1 MPTKKKITSKQLSS
15 AEQVDEQ
22 LAHYREMRH
31 FNKTAEP
38 EGKHP
43 KSATTTDHA
52 LPFVVQKHA
61 ATRLH
66 YDFRL
71 GWRGVLKSWA
81 VTKGPS
87 YVTADKRLAVQVEDH
102 PMEYGGF
109 EGIIPKGEYGGG
121 TVMIWDQ
128 GTWEPLG
135 NVDEDVAR
143 GNLKFILHG
152 TKLKG
157 KWVLVRMGGKAA
169 RESKPNWLLIKEHDD
184 FDRASDDPAI
194 TEEEPNSVITGRDFD
209 DIAGEKDHTW
219 SSKSGLQEPAKDTEK
234 DSKKVKSEKLKLPKL
249 SSMQKE
255 SFPDFISP
263 AVAYSVTEPP
273 NGENWIHEL
282 KLDGYR
288 IQAQIHGSAKGKSK
302 VRLLTRKGLDWTHRM
317 PEIAEAVSRIAVKDA
332 VLDGEVVVTDSSG
345 LSSFASLQA
354 AFQGKKT
361 GDMTFFVFDI
371 LHIDGSNTRV
381 LPLLERKEIV
391 RTLMSHLLDNTPLR
405 FSEHF
410 QTNGSVMFDEACKL
424 GAEGIVSK
432 LASGKYISG
441 RDRSWTK
448 AKCVLEQEFV
458 IGGYTLPNNGSH
470 GIGALHIGYYEG
482 KTLHYAGKTGTG
494 FSQEVSGQLR
504 DSLEKLKRKE
514 SPFVATPADVK
525 RKAIWVDPKLVA
537 QIGFRTWTNDGL
549 IRQSAFKG
557 LREDKPT
564 SEVVKEQAL
573 QAKDLNSPSD
583 GSSSTA
589 SPKKPT
595 KTAVTQKTALDVK
608 LTHADKV
615 IDVESGLTKQALAE
629 YYQEI
634 APHLLPHIAGRPV
647 SIIRCP
653 NGSGEKCFFQRHLN
667 SSLPRGVEGIEITNK
682 EGSETEMYITL
693 SMREALVGLAQM
705 NVLELHPWGSTNED
719 VEHPDRLIFD
729 LDPDAAIP
737 WPTLVEAALEV
748 KARLKKLGLQSFVKV
763 TGGKGIHVVAPLEPI
778 LDWSALK
785 SFAHSFVLKMEK
797 ENPTK
802 YLTKMTKAAR
812 KDKIYLDY
820 LRNER
825 GATAVAPYSPRAR
838 SGMPVSMPLAWSELN
853 EKSAPRFRVL
863 DFAEWKSR
871 LKRDPWKGL
880 LSLKQRLNAPN
891 P

>member
-1 MPTKKKITSKQLSS
+1 MPTKKRNKKQSS
-15 AEQVDEQ
+15 PAEQVDEQ
-22 LAHYREMRH
+22 LARYRAMRH
-31 FNKTAEP
+31 FKKTAEP
-38 EGKHP
+38 EGKQP
-43 KSATTTDHA
+43 KSSRAVENS

-71 GWRGVLKSWA
+71 GWNGVLKSWA

-87 YVTADKRLAVQVEDH
+87 YVTADKRLAIQVEDH

-121 TVMIWDQ
+121 TVMIWDE

-135 NVDEDVAR
+135 NADEDLAR

-184 FDRASDDPAI
+184 FERSADDPAI
-194 TEEEPNSVITGRDFD
+194 TEEEPNSVVTGRDFD
-209 DIAGEKDHTW
+209 EIAGEKDHTW
-219 SSKSGLQEPAKDTEK
+219 SSKSGLQEPAKDA
-234 DSKKVKSEKLKLPKL
+234 KKAKPEKLKLPRL
-249 SSMQKE
+249 SSAQKE
-255 SFPDFISP
+255 SFPDFIPP
-263 AVAYSVTEPP
+263 ALAYSVTEPP
-273 NGENWIHEL
+273 NGDHWIHEL

-288 IQAQIHGSAKGKSK
+288 IQAQIHDGAKGKSE
-302 VRLLTRKGLDWTHRM
+302 VRLLTRTGLDWTHRM
-317 PEIAEAVSRIAVKDA
+317 PEVAEAVSEIPVKDA
-332 VLDGEVVVTDSSG
+332 VLDGEIVVTDSVG

-361 GDMTFFVFDI
+361 RDITFFVFDI
-371 LHIDGSNTRV
+371 LHLDGINTRM
-381 LPLLERKEIV
+381 LPLVERKELV
-391 RTLMSHLLDNTPLR
+391 HTLISQLPDDTPVR

-410 QTNGSVMFDEACKL
+410 QTNGAVMFDEACKL

-448 AKCVLEQEFV
+448 AKCVTEQEFV

-470 GIGALHIGYYEG
+470 GVGALHVGYYKG
-482 KTLHYAGKTGTG
+482 KDLQYAGKTGTG
-494 FSQEVSGQLR
+494 FSQEISAQLR
-504 DSLEKLKRKE
+504 DRLEKMKQKA
-514 SPFVATPADVK
+514 SPFVTTPADVK

-549 IRQSAFKG
+549 IRQSAFRG
-557 LREDKPT
+557 LREDKPA
-564 SEVVKEQAL
+564 SQVVKEQAL
-573 QAKDLNSPSD
+573 QTKDLDELP
-583 GSSSTA
+583 A
-589 SPKKPT
+589 SPAASNSSHNSLKAAAT
-595 KTAVTQKTALDVK
+595 QRVTLDVK

-629 YYQEI
+629 YYQGI
-634 APHLLPHIAGRPV
+634 APHLLPHIAHRPL

-653 NGSGEKCFFQRHLN
+653 NGSGQKCFFQRHLN

-682 EGSETEMYITL
+682 EGSETETYLWL
-693 SMREALVGLAQM
+693 STREALVGLAQM
-705 NVLELHPWGSTNED
+705 NVLELHPWGSTTED

-729 LDPDAAIP
+729 LDPDAAIT
-737 WPTLVEAALEV
+737 WSTLSEAALEV
-748 KARLKKLGLQSFVKV
+748 RARLKKLGLQSFVKV
-763 TGGKGIHVVAPLEPI
+763 TGGKGIHVVAPLEPK
-778 LDWSALK
+778 LDWAALK
-785 SFAHSFVLKMEK
+785 GFAHSFVLNMEK
-797 ENPTK
+797 ENPSA

-853 EKSAPRFRVL
+853 EKTAPRFRVI

-880 LSLKQRLNAPN
+880 LSLKQSLST
-891 P
+891 

>member
-1 MPTKKKITSKQLSS
+1 MPTKKKTTSKKQLSP

-22 LAHYREMRH
+22 LARYRAMRH
-31 FNKTAEP
+31 FDKTAEP
-38 EGKHP
+38 QGKSP
-43 KSATTTDHA
+43 KSSTTDGNA

-71 GWRGVLKSWA
+71 GWHGVLKSWA

-135 NVDEDVAR
+135 NVDEDLAR

-184 FDRASDDPAI
+184 FERAAEDPAI
-194 TEEEPNSVITGRDFD
+194 TEEEPNSAVTGRDFD
-209 DIAGEKDHTW
+209 EIAGEKDHTW
-219 SSKSGLQEPAKDTEK
+219 SSKSGLQEPEK
-234 DSKKVKSEKLKLPKL
+234 DAKKEKPKKLKLPKL
-249 SSMQKE
+249 SSAQKE

-263 AVAYSVTEPP
+263 ALAYSVTDPP
-273 NGENWIHEL
+273 NGDNWIHEL

-288 IQAQIHGSAKGKSK
+288 IQAQIHDGAKGG

-317 PEIAEAVSRIAVKDA
+317 PEVAKAVGLMPVKNA

-361 GDMTFFVFDI
+361 RDMTFFVFDI
-371 LHIDGSNTRV
+371 LHLDGNNTRV
-381 LPLLERKEIV
+381 LPLIERKEIV
-391 RTLMSHLLDNTPLR
+391 KTLIDQLPDDTPVR

-410 QTNGSVMFDEACKL
+410 QTNGSFMFDEACKL

-432 LASGKYISG
+432 LATGKYISG

-448 AKCVLEQEFV
+448 AKCVTEQEFV

-470 GIGALHIGYYEG
+470 GVGALHIGYYEG
-482 KTLHYAGKTGTG
+482 KDLRYAGKTGTG
-494 FSQEVSGQLR
+494 FSQQVSGQLR
-504 DSLEKLKRKE
+504 DRLEKMKRKT
-514 SPFVATPADVK
+514 SPFIETPADVK
-525 RKAIWVDPKLVA
+525 RKAIWVDPTLVA
-537 QIGFRTWTNDGL
+537 QVGFRTWTNDGL
-549 IRQSAFKG
+549 IRQSAFRG
-557 LREDKPT
+557 LREDKPAL
-564 SEVVKEQAL
+564 EVVKEQTLETKEIEEDSKNAPP
-573 QAKDLNSPSD
+573 SPVTS
-583 GSSSTA
+583 
-589 SPKKPT
+589 KKPV
-595 KTAVTQKTALDVK
+595 KTPSTQKIALDVK

-615 IDVESGLTKQALAE
+615 IDVESGLTKQVLAE

-634 APHLLPHIAGRPV
+634 APYLLPHISGRPL

-653 NGSGEKCFFQRHLN
+653 NGSEQKCFFQRHLN
-667 SSLPRGVEGIEITNK
+667 KSLPRGVEGIDITNK
-682 EGSETEMYITL
+682 EGSETETYLWL
-693 SMREALVGLAQM
+693 STREALVGLAQM
-705 NVLELHPWGSTNED
+705 NVLELHPWGSTNDD

-729 LDPDAAIP
+729 LDPDAAIT
-737 WPTLVEAALEV
+737 WPTLAEAALEV

-763 TGGKGIHVVAPLEPI
+763 TGGKGIHVVAPLEPK
-778 LDWSALK
+778 LDWAALK
-785 SFAHSFVLKMEK
+785 GFAHSFVLNMEK
-797 ENPTK
+797 ENPAA

-853 EKSAPRFRVL
+853 EKSAPRFRVI

-871 LKRDPWKGL
+871 LTRDPWKGL
-880 LSLKQRLNAPN
+880 LSLKQSLSTQNL
-891 P
+891 

>member
-1 MPTKKKITSKQLSS
+1 MPTKKKTTSKKQLSP

-22 LAHYREMRH
+22 LARYREMRH
-31 FNKTAEP
+31 FDKTAEP
-38 EGKHP
+38 VGQHP
-43 KSATTTDHA
+43 KSTTTPGNA

-109 EGIIPKGEYGGG
+109 EGVIPKGEYGGG

-135 NVDEDVAR
+135 NVDEDLAR

-184 FDRASDDPAI
+184 FERTPADPAI
-194 TEEEPNSVITGRDFD
+194 TDQEPNSAVTGRDFD
-209 DIAGEKDHTW
+209 KIAGEKDHTW
-219 SSKSGLQEPAKDTEK
+219 SSKSGLQEPTKDTKTAEP
-234 DSKKVKSEKLKLPKL
+234 KKLNLPKL
-249 SSMQKE
+249 STAQKE
-255 SFPDFISP
+255 SFPDFIPP
-263 AVAYSVTEPP
+263 ALAYSVTDPP
-273 NGENWIHEL
+273 NGDNWIHEL

-288 IQAQIHGSAKGKSK
+288 IQAQVHDGAKGKSG

-317 PEIAEAVSRIAVKDA
+317 PEIAEAVSQIPVKDA
-332 VLDGEVVVTDSSG
+332 VFDGEVVVTDSSG

-371 LHIDGSNTRV
+371 LHLDGNNTRV

-391 RTLMSHLLDNTPLR
+391 RTLVSQLPDDTPVR

-470 GIGALHIGYYEG
+470 GVGALHIGYYKG
-482 KTLHYAGKTGTG
+482 KDLYYAGKTGTG

-504 DSLEKLKRKE
+504 DRLEKMKRKE
-514 SPFVATPADVK
+514 SPFVVTPADVK
-525 RKAIWVDPKLVA
+525 RKTIWVDPKLVA

-557 LREDKPT
+557 LREDKPA

-573 QAKDLNSPSD
+573 QTKDLDAASD
-583 GSSSTA
+583 GPSSVVST
-589 SPKKPT
+589 KKLA

-653 NGSGEKCFFQRHLN
+653 NGSGEKCFFQRHLS

-693 SMREALVGLAQM
+693 STREALVGLAQM
-705 NVLELHPWGSTNED
+705 NVFELHPWGSTND
-719 VEHPDRLIFD
+719 DIEHPDRLIFD

-737 WPTLVEAALEV
+737 WPILAEAALEV
-748 KARLKKLGLQSFVKV
+748 RARLKKLGLQSFVKV
-763 TGGKGIHVVAPLEPI
+763 TGGKGIHVISPLERI
-778 LDWSALK
+778 LDWPALK
-785 SFAHSFVLKMEK
+785 SFAHSFVLNMEN
-797 ENPTK
+797 ENPTM
-802 YLTKMTKAAR
+802 YLTKMTKVAR

-838 SGMPVSMPLAWSELN
+838 SGMPVSMPLAWSELS
-853 EKSAPRFRVL
+853 EKSAPRFRVV

-880 LSLKQRLNAPN
+880 LSLKQRLKTQIP
-891 P
+891 